1 MKRLSDRIVMF
12 LLNRSILMV
21 LIAIVGI
28 MSVASDKF
36 FSLPNFLNILNNYA
50 ITAIVSCGVAVVVF
64 AGGID
69 LSFGSIISCC
79 AILATFFSSRSIWIP
94 VSLTIFLGAFLGF
107 ADGVLVAKIGINPL
121 IATLGTQG
129 LFYSAL
135 LIVTSSHFVLGS
147 DKSLFHQ
154 IGHGNIAGIPF
165 PIYLLLG
172 VFLASLFVL
181 RYTLFGKYV
190 YAHGSQKTAL
200 FCAGVNSSNIL
211 MSSYI
216 FMGVLVAIGSI
227 LVSSRLIGVLPMEG
241 SRYFLVVLTAVILSG
256 VSLSGGSGSLANVLI
271 AVMVLG
277 VLDHVMVLLA
287 IEYRNQ
293 QMIRGCIFILAVAYN
308 NLMLKAKDAFLKRA
322 YSRILG

>member
-1 MKRLSDRIVMF
+1 MKRLADRIVWF
-12 LLNRSILMV
+12 LLNRSILVVLMV
-21 LIAIVGI
+21 IVI
-28 MSVASDKF
+28 VMSFASDKF
-36 FSLPNFLNILNNYA
+36 FSLPNFLNIINNYA
-50 ITAIVSCGVAVVVF
+50 ITAIVSFGVAVVVF

-79 AILATFFSSRSIWIP
+79 AILATYFSSRSIWIP
-94 VSLTIFLGAFLGF
+94 ILLTILLGAILGF
-107 ADGVLVAKIGINPL
+107 ADGLLIAKIGINPL

-154 IGHGNIAGIPF
+154 IGHGKIAGVAF
-165 PIYLLLG
+165 PTYLLLG

-181 RYTLFGKYV
+181 KYTLFGKYV
-190 YAHGSQKTAL
+190 YAHGSQKSAL
-200 FCAGVNSSNIL
+200 YCSGVNSSNIN
-211 MSSYI
+211 MYSYI
-216 FMGVLVAIGSI
+216 FMGVLVGIGSI

-271 AVMVLG
+271 AVLVLG
-277 VLDHVMVLLA
+277 VLDNVMVLLA
-287 IEYRNQ
+287 IEYRYQ

-308 NLMLKAKDAFLKRA
+308 NLMLKAQEGFLKRV
-322 YSRILG
+322 YSRIPG